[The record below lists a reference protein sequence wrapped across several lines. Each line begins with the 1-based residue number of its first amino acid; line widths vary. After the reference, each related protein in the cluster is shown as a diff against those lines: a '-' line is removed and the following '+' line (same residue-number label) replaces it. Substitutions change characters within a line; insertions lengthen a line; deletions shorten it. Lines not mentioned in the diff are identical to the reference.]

1 MITLI
6 GHGYIGKHIHNEL
19 VDQDLNH
26 YWISHT
32 DPIPT
37 NTSYIINCAGY
48 TGVPNV
54 DACEHNKQETIQ
66 GNVLFPLNLER
77 TTNVPIMHITSGCV
91 YTGYKDGGW
100 LETDTPN
107 FNFDNASFYSAS
119 KTLAQELL
127 TPYMNKSYLMRVRM
141 PFCAENDP
149 KSLLTKLKKY
159 NKLIDKENSISC
171 VYDIARIAV
180 VFYKEQPEY
189 GIYNLCNPGS
199 STTKKIVDKLG
210 LQKEWFTEEEFNNS
224 VVAPRSNC
232 VLNIDKLSS
241 VYKIRTAD
249 EALDDC
255 IRILKN
261 ESRI

>member
-1 MITLI
+1 MKKIVLI
-6 GHGYIGKHIHNEL
+6 GHGYVGKYIAAELDRQSIHFVWTKHDE
-19 VDQDLNH
+19 
-26 YWISHT
+26 Y
-32 DPIPT
+32 IPFDADF
-37 NTSYIINCAGY
+37 IINAAGF

-54 DACEHNKQETIQ
+54 DTCEYNKDICIE
-66 GNVLFPLNLER
+66 GNVLFPLDLER
-77 TTNVPIMHITSGCV
+77 KSKVPVFHVSSGCV

-127 TPYMNKSYLMRVRM
+127 TPYMDKSYLMRVRM
-141 PFCAENDP
+141 PFCAENNP
-149 KSLLTKLKKY
+149 KSLLTKLTKY
-159 NKLIDKENSISC
+159 DKLIDKENSVSC

-199 STTKKIVDKLG
+199 TTTKKIANKLG
-210 LQKEWFTEEEFNNS
+210 LAKEWFTEEQFRNS
-224 VVAPRSNC
+224 VIAPRSNC
-232 VLNIDKLSS
+232 VLNTEKLEA
-241 VYKIRTAD
+241 VYKIRSAD

-255 IRILKN
+255 IRVLNK
-261 ESRI
+261 

>member
-6 GHGYIGKHIHNEL
+6 GHGYIGTYIHNEL
-19 VDQDLNH
+19 LFENLEH
-26 YWISHT
+26 NWISHT
-32 DPIPT
+32 DSIPT
-37 NTSYIINCAGY
+37 NTDYIINCAGY

-54 DACEHNKQETIQ
+54 DACEHNKQKTIQ

-77 TTNVPIMHITSGCV
+77 TTNVPIMHLSSGCV

-141 PFCAENDP
+141 PFCAENNP

-159 NKLIDKENSISC
+159 DKLVDKENSISC
-171 VYDIARIAV
+171 VYDIAKVAII
-180 VFYKEQPEY
+180 FYRQRPDY
-189 GIYNLCNPGS
+189 GIYNLCNTG
-199 STTKKIVDKLG
+199 STTTKRIADKLG
-210 LQKEWFTEEEFNNS
+210 LNKQWFTEEEFKNS
-224 VVAPRSNC
+224 VIAPRSNC
-232 VLNIDKLSS
+232 VLNTEKLEAI
-241 VYKIRTAD
+241 YKIRPTE
-249 EALDDC
+249 EALDYC
-255 IRILKN
+255 IRILNK
-261 ESRI
+261 